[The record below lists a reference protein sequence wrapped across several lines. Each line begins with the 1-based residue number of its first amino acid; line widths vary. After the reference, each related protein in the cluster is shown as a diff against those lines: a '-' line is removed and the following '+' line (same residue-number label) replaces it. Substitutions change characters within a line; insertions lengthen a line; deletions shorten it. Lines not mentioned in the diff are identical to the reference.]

1 MPHVSIVDL
10 TTLVA
15 SALRASGATESQ
27 AHAAAKYL
35 VAADAQGLAT
45 HGVAR
50 VPLGWR
56 SVNLTWEDGH
66 WWFHRSPTGQDW
78 WRVRYW

>member
-1 MPHVSIVDL
+1 MPHVSIVEL

-15 SALRASGATESQ
+15 SALRASGASESQ

-50 VPLGWR
+50 VPLYCAHVKTGR
-56 SVNLTWEDGH
+56 AQGH
-66 WWFHRSPTGQDW
+66 AVPKI
-78 WRVRYW
+78 V